1 MQTVH
6 NPREKYSNLLFVGVN
21 ALFLIAIF
29 WMLPALGGD
38 YDRPAASTVGS
49 GGPAATTHLPVQP
62 KPATLF
68 NVLTQY
74 LKPHLVKQAY

>member
-6 NPREKYSNLLFVGVN
+6 NPREKYSNLVFVGVN

-38 YDRPAASTVGS
+38 YNPPAASAVGP
-49 GGPAATTHLPVQP
+49 GRPAATTHLHVQP
-62 KPATLF
+62 KPATLSS
-68 NVLTQY
+68 VITQY
-74 LKPHLVKQAY
+74 LKPSLAKQSY